1 MGVFRQ
7 PLNKSWKGEIVM
19 QRRTI
24 VSLTLALFCSSLLIT
39 GSCTKKEF
47 RMEEDR
53 STTVSPEAG
62 ERREPSEIQM
72 SALEEEKKAEEER
85 RARTRERERTQ
96 MLEEEIQAFESA
108 SIYFDFDKSTLKPSA
123 RDNLTKKAKWLRAN
137 PNFSLRIE
145 GHCDEQGSN
154 HYNLALGER
163 RASSTAKFLTGLG
176 ISENRISTIS
186 YGEERPAVPGH
197 DEEAWGKNRRAEFRL
212 IKK

>member
-1 MGVFRQ
+1 
-7 PLNKSWKGEIVM
+7 M
-19 QRRTI
+19 QRRTM

-47 RMEEDR
+47 RMEEGR
-53 STTVSPEAG
+53 PVTGSPEAG
-62 ERREPSEIQM
+62 EQGEPSRVEM
-72 SALEEEKKAEEER
+72 SALEEEKRAEAER

-96 MLEEEIQAFESA
+96 MLQEEIQAFESA
-108 SIYFDFDKSTLKPSA
+108 PIYFDFDKSTLKQPA

-137 PNFSLRIE
+137 PNFSVRIE

-163 RASSTAKFLTGLG
+163 RASATAKFLTGLG
-176 ISENRISTIS
+176 ISADKISTIS

-197 DEEAWGKNRRAEFRL
+197 DEEAWAKNRRAEFSV

>member
-1 MGVFRQ
+1 
-7 PLNKSWKGEIVM
+7 M

>member
-1 MGVFRQ
+1 
-7 PLNKSWKGEIVM
+7 M

-24 VSLTLALFCSSLLIT
+24 VSLTLALLCSSLLVT
-39 GSCTKKEF
+39 DSCTQKEF
-47 RMEEDR
+47 RMEEER
-53 STTVSPEAG
+53 PSSVSPQAG

-72 SALEEEKKAEEER
+72 SALEKEKRAEEER

-96 MLEEEIQAFESA
+96 MIEEEIKAFESTPV
-108 SIYFDFDKSTLKPSA
+108 YFDFDKSTLKAQA

-137 PNFSLRIE
+137 PQFSLRIE

-163 RASSTAKFLTGLG
+163 RASATAKFLTGLG
-176 ISENRISTIS
+176 ISEDRISTIS

-197 DEEAWGKNRRAEFRL
+197 DEAAWAKNRRAEFRL
-212 IKK
+212 IEK